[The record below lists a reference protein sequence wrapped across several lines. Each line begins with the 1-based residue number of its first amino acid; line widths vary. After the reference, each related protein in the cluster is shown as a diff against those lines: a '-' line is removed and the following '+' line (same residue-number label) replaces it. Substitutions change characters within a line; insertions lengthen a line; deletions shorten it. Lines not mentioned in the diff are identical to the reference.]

1 MQITVTS
8 KWKEGELPISE
19 YKDTLSEKFKINK
32 LFLTC
37 MTQTLF
43 SIQHSGVVVLY
54 AMTLSL
60 NASEFY
66 YQRAQTSCKDHV
78 HTLHPL
84 DVERFAE

>member
-1 MQITVTS
+1 
-8 KWKEGELPISE
+8 
-19 YKDTLSEKFKINK
+19 
-32 LFLTC
+32 